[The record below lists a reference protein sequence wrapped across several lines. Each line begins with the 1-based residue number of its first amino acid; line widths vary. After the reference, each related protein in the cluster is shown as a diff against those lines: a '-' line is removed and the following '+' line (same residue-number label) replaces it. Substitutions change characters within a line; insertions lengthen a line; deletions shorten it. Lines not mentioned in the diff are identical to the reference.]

1 MRTED
6 YKGVLATLKNIIEGT
21 EFEGHVYSVGGC
33 ERDYIAGR
41 EIKDIDLVVDLSDG
55 GIKLSKWLEANGHTV
70 GSVVVYEHFGTTMFR
85 LKEYPDIELEAVQ
98 TRKEAYHDME
108 SRNPET
114 AYGTIM
120 DDCTRR
126 DFTYN
131 AIYRNISTDEV
142 CDFNGSSLKDLND
155 NVLKCCGDPDII
167 FKEDS
172 LRILRAV
179 RFFARYNSVIDT
191 DTYFGMVHNVKRL
204 SIISKERIQDEF
216 VKILQS
222 EHVVEAIE
230 LLFTIGAMKFIFSG
244 TELMDGFKQ
253 KMVIESI
260 KCVKHSGHASVAS
273 YIATILYFDLKPA
286 YNELKDLKFSN
297 DIVQKVLF
305 ILKKT
310 KDLLDE
316 KNIMFP
322 RNVRKLEYECKSFV
336 RFYEVTQVY
345 CAVTLDRQTFTSL
358 INTAKRH
365 VTKGKSLFAYKLP
378 VNGDDIM
385 TVLGIEAGPTVRE
398 AQNFLLKK
406 IYRKPTMTRE
416 ECITELTK
424 HFRK

>member
-155 NVLKCCGDPDII
+155 NVLKCCGEPDII

-179 RFFARYNSVIDT
+179 RFFSRYGSIIEK
-191 DTYFGMVHNVKRL
+191 DTYFGMVKNVDRL

-216 VKILQS
+216 VKILES
-222 EHVVEAIE
+222 ENNVEAVKI
-230 LLFTIGAMKFIFSG
+230 LLAIKAMKYILPG
-244 TELMDGFKQ
+244 LDMADKFKRE
-253 KMVIESI
+253 MMLEGLE
-260 KCVKHSGHASVAS
+260 CVNSTGGGLTPLLAV
-273 YIATILYFDLKPA
+273 ILYFDIKNT
-286 YNELKDLKFSN
+286 YNELRDLKFSN
-297 DIVQKVLF
+297 EVVQEVTF
-305 ILKKT
+305 ILSKVNWCLDKKN
-310 KDLLDE
+310 LLL
-316 KNIMFP
+316 P
-322 RNVRKLEYECKSFV
+322 RNIRELEYEAKYFV
-336 RFYEVTQVY
+336 MFNKIAQVY
-345 CAVTLDRQTFTSL
+345 YAVTLDKTTYKQMIKIAIRHFNHQTSL
-358 INTAKRH
+358 FN
-365 VTKGKSLFAYKLP
+365 YKLP
-378 VNGDDIM
+378 VDGNDIM
-385 TVLGIEAGPTVRE
+385 SVLGIEAGPKVKE
-398 AQNFLLKK
+398 AQNFLLEKAFK
-406 IYRKPTMTRE
+406 KPTMTKE
-416 ECITELTK
+416 DCIKELK
-424 HFRK
+424 HFKK

>member
-1 MRTED
+1 MKTED
-6 YKGVLATLKNIIEGT
+6 YKGVLATLKSIINGT

-41 EIKDIDLVVDLSDG
+41 VIKDIDLVVDLPDG

-70 GSVVVYEHFGTTMFR
+70 GTVVVYEHFGTTMFR

-131 AIYRNISTDEV
+131 AIYRNISTEEV
-142 CDFNGSSLKDLND
+142 CDFNGSSLKDLNS
-155 NVLKCCGDPDII
+155 NILKCCGEPDII

-179 RFFARYNSVIDT
+179 RFYSRYNSVIDR
-191 DTYFGMVHNVKRL
+191 DTYLGMVNNVHRL

-216 VKILQS
+216 IKILQS
-222 EHVVEAIE
+222 ENVVEGVE
-230 LLFTIGAMKFIFSG
+230 LLFTINAMKFIFSG
-244 TELMDGFKQ
+244 AELMDCFKK
-253 KMVIESI
+253 KMVLESI
-260 KCVKHSGHASVAS
+260 RCIKNSGHASVAS
-273 YIATILYFDLKPA
+273 YIAAILYFDVKFP
-286 YNELKDLKFSN
+286 YNELRDLKFSN
-297 DIVQKVLF
+297 DVTQEVLF
-305 ILKKT
+305 ILEKVKK
-310 KDLLDE
+310 LLDE
-316 KNIMFP
+316 KNIMLP
-322 RNVRKLEYECKSFV
+322 KNIRKLEYECKSFV
-336 RFYEVTQVY
+336 RFYEVLQVY
-345 CAVTLDRQTFTSL
+345 SAVTLDKQVFIHLVGVAR
-358 INTAKRH
+358 RH
-365 VTKGKSLFAYKLP
+365 VNRGNSLFAYKLP

-385 TVLGIEAGPTVRE
+385 TVLGIEAGPTVKE

-406 IYRKPTMTRE
+406 IYRKPTMTRD